1 MKVTVYSTTTCQ
13 YCKAEEAWLDDH
25 KVAHDKIV
33 VDTVGE
39 SAIRELQELSGGL
52 SVPFTVITHDDGK
65 QDRSLGFDPVR
76 LSQALGLAAA

>member
-13 YCKAEEAWLDDH
+13 YCKAEEAWLDEH

-33 VDTVGE
+33 VDTAGE
-39 SAIRELQELSGGL
+39 SAVRELQELSGGL
-52 SVPFTVITHDDGK
+52 SVPFTLVTQDDGK
-65 QDRSLGFDPVR
+65 QDKILGFDQVR